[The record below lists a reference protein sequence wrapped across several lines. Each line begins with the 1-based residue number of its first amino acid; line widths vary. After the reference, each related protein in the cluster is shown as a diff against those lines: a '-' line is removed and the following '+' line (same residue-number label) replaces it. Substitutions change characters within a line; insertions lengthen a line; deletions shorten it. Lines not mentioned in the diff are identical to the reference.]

1 MARQM
6 FDLLKAAKGLDD
18 DFGGEGGDEDE
29 GDDFDDTSGD
39 DDEW

>member
-1 MARQM
+1 MMRHV
-6 FDLLKAAKGLDD
+6 FDLLRAAKELGDE
-18 DFGGEGGDEDE
+18 FGSDGGDEDE

>member
-1 MARQM
+1 MMHQM
-6 FDLLKAAKGLDD
+6 FDLLKNAKELGDEFD
-18 DFGGEGGDEDE
+18 GGDGNEDE

>member
-1 MARQM
+1 MAHQM
-6 FDLLKAAKGLDD
+6 FDLLKAAKELDD
-18 DFGGEGGDEDE
+18 EFGSGGGDEDE

>member
-1 MARQM
+1 MAHRM
-6 FDLLKAAKGLDD
+6 FDLLKAAKELGDEL
-18 DFGGEGGDEDE
+18 GGDGGDDEE